1 MDNNSM
7 DNSLTREASNMPLD
21 RSPASMAGAAQLLDA
36 IRQYWNTHIHDLEIA
51 KHPVGTKEFFED
63 LREYRFDKL
72 RYLPEVADFAA
83 YKGKRLLEV
92 GCGVGLDL
100 MEFARRGSQ
109 VTGVDLAECAIELAT
124 KNFTYQGVYGDL
136 RVMNGERLEFEDN
149 SFDAV
154 YAHGVLQYTADPR
167 RMLAEIHR
175 VLRPG
180 GDALLMVYNRYSW
193 LNLLSVLVG
202 VTLEHEDAPVLNK
215 YSARQFADMLQRFSA
230 VHMSFERFPVKT
242 RLHGGLKGV
251 FFNTLFVPLFNVI
264 PTPMIRRSG
273 WHLLAKVKK

>member
-1 MDNNSM
+1 MDSSFIQESPNG
-7 DNSLTREASNMPLD
+7 PLD
-21 RSPASMAGAAQLLDA
+21 RQPVSRDGTAQLLDA

-63 LREYRFDKL
+63 LHEYRFDKL

-83 YKGKRLLEV
+83 FKGKRLLEI

-100 MEFARRGSQ
+100 MEFAQQGSQ
-109 VTGVDLAECAIELAT
+109 VTGVDLAECAVELAM
-124 KNFTYQGVYGDL
+124 KNFAYHGVHGDL
-136 RVMNGERLEFEDN
+136 RVMNGEALEFEDN

-154 YAHGVLQYTADPR
+154 YAHGVLQYTADAR

-175 VLRPG
+175 VLKPG

-202 VTLEHEDAPVLNK
+202 VALEHEDAPVLNK
-215 YSARQFADMLQRFSA
+215 YSARQFADMLEHFSEL
-230 VHMSFERFPVKT
+230 HISYERFPVKT

-251 FFNTLFVPLFNVI
+251 LFNTLFVPLFNAMPKSVV
-264 PTPMIRRSG
+264 RRSG
-273 WHLLAKVKK
+273 WHLLAKVTK

>member
-1 MDNNSM
+1 M
-7 DNSLTREASNMPLD
+7 LLD
-21 RSPASMAGAAQLLDA
+21 RTPVSLAGEAQLLDA

-83 YKGKRLLEV
+83 YKGKRLLEI

-100 MEFARRGSQ
+100 MEFAQQGSQ
-109 VTGVDLAECAIELAT
+109 VTGVDVAECAIDLAA
-124 KNFTYQGVYGDL
+124 KNFAYYGVHGDL

-154 YAHGVLQYTADPR
+154 YAHGVLQYTADAS

-193 LNLLSVLVG
+193 LNLLSLLLG

-215 YSARQFADMLQRFSA
+215 YSARQFSGMLGHFSE
-230 VHMSFERFPVKT
+230 VHISFERFPVKT
-242 RLHGGLKGV
+242 RLHGGLKGM
-251 FFNTLFVPLFNVI
+251 FFNTLFVPLFNAI
-264 PTPMIRRSG
+264 PKPIIRRSG

>member
-1 MDNNSM
+1 MDNA
-7 DNSLTREASNMPLD
+7 LTQEASTMSLD
-21 RSPASMAGAAQLLDA
+21 RSPAGMAGDAELLDA
-36 IRQYWNTHIHDLEIA
+36 IRRYWNTHIHDLEIA

-83 YKGKRLLEV
+83 YQGKRLLEV

-100 MEFARRGSQ
+100 REFAQQGSQ
-109 VTGVDLAECAIELAT
+109 VTGVDLAESAIQLAT
-124 KNFTYQGVYGDL
+124 QNFTHHEVHGDL
-136 RVMNGERLEFEDN
+136 RVMNGERLEFEDD

-193 LNLLSVLVG
+193 LNLLSVLGG

-215 YSARQFADMLQRFSA
+215 YSVRQFADMLGNFSA
-230 VHMSFERFPVKT
+230 VHISFERFPVKT
-242 RLHGGLKGV
+242 RLHGGLKGML
-251 FFNTLFVPLFNVI
+251 FNTLFVPLFSVL

>member
-1 MDNNSM
+1 MDNF
-7 DNSLTREASNMPLD
+7 LPQEAANVPLN
-21 RSPASMAGAAQLLDA
+21 RNLAGLDGGAQLLDA

-72 RYLPEVADFAA
+72 HYLPEVVDFAA
-83 YKGKRLLEV
+83 YRGKRLLEV

-100 MEFARRGSQ
+100 MEFARQGSQ
-109 VTGVDLAECAIELAT
+109 VTGVDVAECAIELAT
-124 KNFTYQGVYGDL
+124 KNFADHGVRGDL
-136 RVMNGERLEFEDN
+136 RVMNGEGLAFEDN

-154 YAHGVLQYTADPR
+154 YAHGVLQYTADAPR
-167 RMLAEIHR
+167 MVAEIHR

-180 GDALLMVYNRYSW
+180 GDAVLMVYNRYSW
-193 LNLLSVLVG
+193 LNLLSVLLG
-202 VTLEHEDAPVLNK
+202 VRLEHEDAPVLNK
-215 YSARQFADMLQRFSA
+215 YSARQFADMLEHFSE
-230 VHMSFERFPVKT
+230 VHISFERFPVKT

-251 FFNTLFVPLFNVI
+251 LFNTFFVPLFNVI
-264 PTPMIRRSG
+264 PKPMIRRSG